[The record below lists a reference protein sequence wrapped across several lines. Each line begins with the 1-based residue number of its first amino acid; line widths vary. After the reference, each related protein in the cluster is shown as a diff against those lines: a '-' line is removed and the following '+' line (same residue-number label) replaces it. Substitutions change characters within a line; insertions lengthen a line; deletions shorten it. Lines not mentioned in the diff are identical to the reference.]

1 MNNNLIDL
9 NAIQEE
15 KVAFCK
21 KLKAKR
27 LSLNYT
33 QEYMADLLNINVKTY
48 RQIETCHKIANFE
61 TIKGLMTFLG
71 FDDAQPETFD
81 EAQPENF
88 GNAQP
93 ESFDGAQPENFDGA
107 QLKSL
112 EADKSEKLD
121 FTEDKDVD
129 YSKVDDLDFKKMGN

>member
-21 KLKAKR
+21 QLKAKR
-27 LSLNYT
+27 LSLSYT

-61 TIKGLMTFLG
+61 TIKGLMTFL
-71 FDDAQPETFD
+71 DFD

-88 GNAQP
+88 
-93 ESFDGAQPENFDGA
+93 DIA
-107 QLKSL
+107 QLKNFDIAQLKNL
-112 EADKSEKLD
+112 EEDKPEKLD

-129 YSKVDDLDFKKMGN
+129 YSKVNGLDFKKMGN

>member
-21 KLKAKR
+21 QLKAKR
-27 LSLNYT
+27 LSLSYT

-81 EAQPENF
+81 
-88 GNAQP
+88 
-93 ESFDGAQPENFDGA
+93 GA

-112 EADKSEKLD
+112 EADKPEKLD

-129 YSKVDDLDFKKMGN
+129 YSKVDGLDFKKMGN

>member
-21 KLKAKR
+21 QLKAKR

-61 TIKGLMTFLG
+61 TIKGLMTFMD
-71 FDDAQPETFD
+71 FDVAQF
-81 EAQPENF
+81 ENL
-88 GNAQP
+88 
-93 ESFDGAQPENFDGA
+93 DG
-107 QLKSL
+107 
-112 EADKSEKLD
+112 DKLEKLN

>member
-21 KLKAKR
+21 QLKAKR
-27 LSLNYT
+27 LSLSYT

-71 FDDAQPETFD
+71 FDGD
-81 EAQPENF
+81 
-88 GNAQP
+88 
-93 ESFDGAQPENFDGA
+93 

-112 EADKSEKLD
+112 EADKPEKLD

-129 YSKVDDLDFKKMGN
+129 YSKVDGLDFKKMGN

>member
-15 KVAFCK
+15 KIAFCK

-71 FDDAQPETFD
+71 FDEAQPET
-81 EAQPENF
+81 
-88 GNAQP
+88 
-93 ESFDGAQPENFDGA
+93 FDGA

-112 EADKSEKLD
+112 DGDISDKLN

-129 YSKVDDLDFKKMGN
+129 YSKVEDLDFKKMEN

>member
-93 ESFDGAQPENFDGA
+93 ESFDGAQ
-107 QLKSL
+107 LKSL

>member
-21 KLKAKR
+21 QLKAKR

-71 FDDAQPETFD
+71 FDE
-81 EAQPENF
+81 
-88 GNAQP
+88 
-93 ESFDGAQPENFDGA
+93 AQPENFDGA
-107 QLKSL
+107 QLENFDVAQLENL
-112 EADKSEKLD
+112 EADKPEKLD
-121 FTEDKDVD
+121 FREDKDVD
-129 YSKVDDLDFKKMGN
+129 YSKVDGLDFKKMEN

>member
-21 KLKAKR
+21 KLKSKR
-27 LSLNYT
+27 LSLSYT

-61 TIKGLMTFLG
+61 TIKGLMTFLD
-71 FDDAQPETFD
+71 FDC
-81 EAQPENF
+81 AQPENF
-88 GNAQP
+88 DDAQ
-93 ESFDGAQPENFDGA
+93 FKNFDGA

-112 EADKSEKLD
+112 EADKPEKLD
-121 FTEDKDVD
+121 YTEDKDVD
-129 YSKVDDLDFKKMGN
+129 YSKVEDLDFKKMGN